1 MEQFEE
7 IENMIEKYMPKSLK
21 EYYETFRKAYLKL
34 TEFIEKDDKSE
45 MSKAA
50 IIHAYEY
57 TFELWWKTVQRYL
70 EYVGSVQDYGP
81 SATIKSAFQYKL
93 LEDGQIW
100 MDMLRDRNLTVHTYK
115 EDIANDIYE
124 RIITTHIQALKEFVE
139 DFDNKI

>member
-1 MEQFEE
+1 MPNNL
-7 IENMIEKYMPKSLK
+7 IESYNA
-21 EYYETFRKAYLKL
+21 FRKAYLKL

-81 SATIKSAFQYKL
+81 SATIKSAFQYNL

-100 MDMLRDRNLTVHTYK
+100 MDMLRDRNLTAHTYK
-115 EDIANDIYE
+115 EDIANDIHE
-124 RIITTHIQALKEFVE
+124 RIITTHIQALKQFVE